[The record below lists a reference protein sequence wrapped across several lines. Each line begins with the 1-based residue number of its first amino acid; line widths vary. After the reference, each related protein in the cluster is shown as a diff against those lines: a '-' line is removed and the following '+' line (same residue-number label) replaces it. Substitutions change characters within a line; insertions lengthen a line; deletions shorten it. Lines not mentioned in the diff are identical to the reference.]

1 MRQGLGG
8 VKEKPEGPSKPATE
22 KMVADETVEA
32 MVYEQ
37 PLGEGEEPLLV
48 VEVALPEVTSG
59 KTGMAIESESEVL
72 NDLGDD

>member
-1 MRQGLGG
+1 MRQGLGE

-22 KMVADETVEA
+22 KMDADETVEA

-37 PLGEGEEPLLV
+37 PLGEGEEPLL